1 MKAMA
6 KRSLSQQLDEL
17 VDAVLAQP
25 EVPEPA
31 LPPAE
36 AKLAPLAHL
45 AIRLRGLPRQ
55 DFKTRLKTDLERSA
69 NMATKPVMTTKVR
82 PIPEGFRTVT
92 PYLCVKDAAGAIE
105 FYRKA
110 FEATETL
117 RLPMPDGRIGHAE
130 IQIGK
135 SRIMLSD
142 EFPEMG
148 AVSPPSVGGSPVDI
162 HFYVE
167 DVDAWGTRAMAA
179 GARILVPVADQDYG
193 ERYGRLEDPFGHR
206 WGFSTPL
213 NEDRAQQ
220 VRETFYVATP
230 YLVVADGA
238 KAIDFYKEAFAATE
252 LMRLADPDGRIAHAE
267 LAIGDSVIMLSGAA
281 AEYGRL
287 SPQSLGGTPV
297 TIHLYVENVDALASQ
312 AVEAGA
318 KILRPVQD
326 QFYGDRSGR
335 FEDPFGHVWIVSA
348 HIEDVTPEEIR
359 HRLDGFMSRQAP
371 AERQQGPTK
380 RVKPI
385 PEGFHTVTP
394 YLTARQAPQ
403 LLEFLKGAFGA
414 EELLRTT
421 GAAGGMH
428 AEVRIGD
435 SKLMIGGGGAW
446 RGTPMPTALHLY
458 VSDTDAV
465 YRHALELGAT
475 SIHEPMD
482 QNYGER
488 SAGVKDLAGNTWYIA
503 TKFGPQYIPEGLRS
517 VNVYLHPRGADGVI
531 DFLKR
536 AFAADEVAR
545 YAGPDGTIYHA
556 QVRIGDSAIEMGE
569 AHGPYQPM
577 PTMFYLYVDDA
588 DAWYKRALQAG
599 ASSISEPVDQ
609 PYGDR
614 NASVKDPFDN
624 VWYVATP
631 VKALPIS

>member
-1 MKAMA
+1 MA

-17 VDAVLAQP
+17 VDAVLAQS
-25 EVPEPA
+25 EVSEPA

-36 AKLAPLAHL
+36 PRLAALARV

-55 DFKTRLKTDLERSA
+55 DFKIRLKTELERRA
-69 NMATKPVMTTKVR
+69 IVATKPVVATKVR

-92 PYLCVKDAAGAIE
+92 PYLCVKDAAGAIR
-105 FYRKA
+105 FYKEA
-110 FEATETL
+110 FGATEML

-142 EFPEMG
+142 EFPEYG
-148 AVSPPSVGGSPVDI
+148 SRSPVSIGGSPVDI
-162 HFYVE
+162 HYYVE
-167 DVDAWGTRAMAA
+167 DVDAWGTRAIAA
-179 GARILVPVADQDYG
+179 GARTLVPVANQDYG

-220 VRETFYVATP
+220 VRETFYIATP

-238 KAIDFYKEAFAATE
+238 KAIDFYKEAFSATE
-252 LMRLADPDGRIAHAE
+252 VMRLADPDGRIAHAE
-267 LAIGDSVIMLSGAA
+267 LTIGDSLIMLSGAA
-281 AEYGRL
+281 PEYGRL
-287 SPQSLGGTPV
+287 SPQSFGGTPV

-312 AVEAGA
+312 AVAAGA
-318 KILRPVQD
+318 KIVRPVQD

-335 FEDPFGHVWIVSA
+335 LEDPFGHVWIIST
-348 HIEDVTPEEIR
+348 HIEDVMPEEIQR
-359 HRLDGFMSRQAP
+359 RLQGFMNQQARAVQTQSP
-371 AERQQGPTK
+371 VK
-380 RVKPI
+380 RGKRM

-394 YLTARQAPQ
+394 YLTVRQAPE
-403 LLEFLKGAFGA
+403 LLDFVKAAFDA

-421 GAAGGMH
+421 GSAAGIH

-435 SKLMIGGGGAW
+435 SKVMIGGGGAW
-446 RGTPMPTALHLY
+446 QGTPMPTALHLY
-458 VSDTDAV
+458 VADTDAV

-482 QNYGER
+482 QDYGER
-488 SAGVKDLAGNTWYIA
+488 SASVKDMGGNNWYIA
-503 TKFGPQYIPEGLRS
+503 TRFGPTHIPEGLRS
-517 VNVYLHPRGADGVI
+517 VNVYLHPRGADQVI
-531 DFLKR
+531 DFLKQ
-536 AFAADEVAR
+536 AFAAEEVAR
-545 YAGPDGTIYHA
+545 YAGPDGTIHHA
-556 QVRIGDSAIEMGE
+556 QVKIGDSVIEMGE

-577 PTMFYLYVDDA
+577 PTMFYLYVEDA

-599 ASSISEPVDQ
+599 ATSISEPADQ

>member
-1 MKAMA
+1 MA
-6 KRSLSQQLDEL
+6 RRALSQQLDQL
-17 VDAVLAQP
+17 VDTVLSQP
-25 EVPEPA
+25 DVPEPA

-36 AKLAPLAHL
+36 AKLAALAGL
-45 AIRLRGLPRQ
+45 AARLRGLPRH

-69 NMATKPVMTTKVR
+69 IMATKPVMATKVS

-92 PYLCVKDAAGAIE
+92 PYLCVKDATGAIE
-105 FYRKA
+105 FYKKA
-110 FEATETL
+110 FGATETL

-148 AVSPPSVGGSPVDI
+148 VVSPPSVGGSPVDI

-167 DVDAWGTRAMAA
+167 DVDAWSTRAVAA

-213 NEDRAQQ
+213 KEDRTQQ
-220 VRETFYVATP
+220 VRENFYVATP

-238 KAIDFYKEAFAATE
+238 KAIDYYKESFAATE

-267 LAIGDSVIMLSGAA
+267 LKIGDSVIMLSGAA
-281 AEYGRL
+281 PEYGRL
-287 SPQSLGGTPV
+287 SPQSFGGTPV

-312 AVEAGA
+312 TVKAGA

-335 FEDPFGHVWIVSA
+335 LEDPFGHVWIVST
-348 HIEDVTPEEIR
+348 HIEELTPEEVR
-359 HRLDGFMSRQAP
+359 HRLDSFTNQQARTEQRQAP
-371 AERQQGPTK
+371 TERA
-380 RVKPI
+380 KPI

-394 YLTARQAPQ
+394 YLTVQQAPE
-403 LLEFLKGAFGA
+403 LVEFLKGAFGA

-421 GAAGGMH
+421 GSAGGMH
-428 AEVRIGD
+428 AEVKIGD
-435 SKLMIGGGGAW
+435 SRLMIGGGGAW

-458 VSDTDAV
+458 VPNTDAA
-465 YRHALELGAT
+465 YKRALELGAT

-503 TKFGPQYIPEGLRS
+503 TAFGSQHVQQGLHTL
-517 VNVYLHPRGADGVI
+517 NVYLHARGADRVI

-545 YAGPDGTIYHA
+545 YAGPDGTIQHA
-556 QVRIGDSAIEMGE
+556 QVRIGDSVIEMGE
-569 AHGPYQPM
+569 AHGAYQPM

-599 ASSISEPVDQ
+599 AVSISEPADQ

-631 VKALPIS
+631 SQDVPVS